1 MGPGTQ
7 LGAAGTQIHIFDFS
21 GPKKVLYTSWG
32 GNRGLPSGC
41 PGVAVGHPSPRPEQ
55 NRRVSII
62 SISAT
67 LHAYFASFR
76 AYFTHGMTF
85 VSFRKPAVS

>member
-21 GPKKVLYTSWG
+21 GPKKVLYASWG
-32 GNRGLPSGC
+32 AALGY
-41 PGVAVGHPSPRPEQ
+41 PSPRPEQ

-67 LHAYFASFR
+67 FLTLHAYFASFH
-76 AYFTHGMTF
+76 AYFTHDLHAYF
-85 VSFRKPAVS
+85 L